1 MTFRGSSLLV
11 AAYEIISSTYLSISM
26 FVFLYCATVLVITL
40 LDPCPVFGCLEYS
53 HVSWFIAITHVPYY
67 MLADWP

>member
-1 MTFRGSSLLV
+1 
-11 AAYEIISSTYLSISM
+11 M